1 MNKIETKK
9 NPCEGVDVGDPV
21 MGSSRYP
28 SSFKKAK
35 LRSILPIDGEDMG
48 ISFDMENG
56 GVVRMIV
63 PVSHMESVFPY
74 AYEALKN
81 AEIIDSITSDA
92 EFVMTIN
99 KDTMILKRMHGG
111 IVVESY
117 APVSKE
123 RGAVYLAA
131 ISQGFQPPRD
141 LRLFD
146 KPVD

>member
-35 LRSILPIDGEDMG
+35 LRSILPIEGGDIG
-48 ISFDMENG
+48 ISFDVEDG
-56 GVVRMIV
+56 ETVRMIV
-63 PVSHMESVFPY
+63 PLSHMESAFPY
-74 AYEALKN
+74 VYEALKN
-81 AEIIDSITSDA
+81 TEIIDSMTSDA

-99 KDTMILKRMHGG
+99 KDAMILKRMHRGA
-111 IVVESY
+111 VVESY

-141 LRLFD
+141 LRPFD